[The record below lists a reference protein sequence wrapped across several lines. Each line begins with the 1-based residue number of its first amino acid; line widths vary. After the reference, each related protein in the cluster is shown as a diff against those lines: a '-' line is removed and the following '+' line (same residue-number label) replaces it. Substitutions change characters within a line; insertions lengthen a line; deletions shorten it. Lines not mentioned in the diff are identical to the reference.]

1 MATVAGNSYY
11 AMLKELNEQDDAAN
25 VSTQRGS
32 VIAARPPLLNA

>member
-1 MATVAGNSYY
+1 MATASSNSYY

-32 VIAARPPLLNA
+32 MIAARPPL